1 MTNLKIQLS
10 DGVKVIISQINK
22 FGFEAFAVGG
32 CVRDSLLGLTPHDWD
47 VCTNAKPDEIK
58 KCFKDFKVFDTGIKH
73 GTVSVLYENSV
84 FEVTTYRIDGEYADN
99 RHPKNVEFT
108 SDINR
113 DLARRDFTVN
123 AMAYNDETGII
134 DPYNGIADIK
144 NKFIR
149 CVGEPD
155 KRFNEDALRIL
166 RGLRFASVY
175 DFKIDKA
182 TSDSIMANA
191 DLLGSIA
198 NERINVELNKLLC
211 GIGAESILNEYR
223 DVFAVFIPE
232 IRPMFDYDQRSK
244 HHSRD
249 LWRHTTYA
257 VSTVKNTPLLRVTML
272 LHDIGKPNVRTTDD
286 KGYCHFKNH
295 QNVSVE
301 IADKILHR
309 LRYPANFID
318 DCLVLIKYHDVRF
331 CGSKRQIKRLMNK
344 IGVNNTRLLFDIQ
357 YADISAQSEYQQ
369 KQKLENIRIAKQQ
382 FEEIIKENECF
393 SLSQLAVNG
402 NDIKRIG
409 ITDGRQIGY
418 ILNYLMDKVIDNE
431 LENETNIL
439 LKAAKDFNN
448 QIDKKEDF
456 RKY

>member
-1 MTNLKIQLS
+1 MKIQLS

-32 CVRDSLLGLTPHDWD
+32 CVRDSLLGLTPNDWD

-58 KCFKDFKVFDTGIKH
+58 KCFEDFKVFDTGIKH
-73 GTVSVLYENSV
+73 GTVSVVFKDSV

-99 RHPKNVEFT
+99 RHPENVEFT

-123 AMAYNDETGII
+123 AMAYNEETGII
-134 DPYNGIADIK
+134 DPYDGIKDIK
-144 NKFIR
+144 NKIIR
-149 CVGEPD
+149 CVGDPD

-175 DFKIDKA
+175 DFRIDKT
-182 TSDSIMANA
+182 TSDSIKANA
-191 DLLGSIA
+191 NLLDNIA
-198 NERINVELNKLLC
+198 SERINVELNKLLC
-211 GIGAESILNEYR
+211 GIGVESILNEYR
-223 DVFAVFIPE
+223 DVFTVLISE
-232 IRPMFDYDQRSK
+232 ITPMFDYDQRSK

-249 LWRHTTYA
+249 LWHHTTYA
-257 VSTVKNTPLLRVTML
+257 VSTVKNDPLLRVTML
-272 LHDIGKPNVRTTDD
+272 LHDIGKPHVRTTDEN
-286 KGYCHFKNH
+286 GYCHFKNH

-309 LRYPANFID
+309 LRYSANFID

-331 CGSKRQIKRLMNK
+331 CGSKKQLKRLMNK
-344 IGVNNTRLLFDIQ
+344 IGADNTRLLFEIQ

-393 SLSQLAVNG
+393 TLKQLAVNG
-402 NDIKRIG
+402 NDIKQIG
-409 ITDGRQIGY
+409 ITDGRQIGN

-431 LENETNIL
+431 IENEKSIL
-439 LKAAKDFNN
+439 LQAA
-448 QIDKKEDF
+448 QI
-456 RKY
+456 YNTH